1 MVSYNNIYN
10 TITYISIKT
19 MLHSIYLCSTCLIL
33 RIWEKRLDLLWYNKG
48 NDRRGKKMSTKS
60 GNPYIHPIFIH
71 IHLNGIGHSGLE
83 RGWRV
88 SGWRGRHNCWSMDNG
103 GPAEYQE
110 ITTSDKWC
118 PFRSIPLKRFEK
130 HRYHWLYSLKNIA
143 ISYHHSYHL
152 EKHVMKKPLLQ
163 GRPCERC
170 SDGTWPVA
178 RVTLWM

>member
-1 MVSYNNIYN
+1 MV
-10 TITYISIKT
+10 
-19 MLHSIYLCSTCLIL
+19 
-33 RIWEKRLDLLWYNKG
+33 
-48 NDRRGKKMSTKS
+48 
-60 GNPYIHPIFIH
+60 
-71 IHLNGIGHSGLE
+71 
-83 RGWRV
+83 
-88 SGWRGRHNCWSMDNG
+88 NG

-170 SDGTWPVA
+170 SDGT
-178 RVTLWM
+178 